1 METRS
6 TQLQIA
12 LLAGGDLTFLDAGV
26 GPAIVL
32 LHGIG
37 SAARSWEQQIAA
49 LSPRWRVIAW
59 NAPGYPPS
67 APLPMEGPSASDYAD
82 RLALTLDHIGVQ
94 KCHLV
99 GHSLGCLIAGRFAR
113 LHPHR
118 VTTLTLASCAVGH
131 ARLEASDRE
140 SLLSSRIGDVEALGA
155 RGMAEKRGPRLLGP
169 GASAETIRAVV
180 ETMARVEPK
189 GYGQASRMLSS
200 GDLIEDI
207 GALAPELPVQ
217 FIYGSAD
224 VITPPEVNLRAAAAR
239 PGAPVTVLPG
249 AGHACYVEQP
259 GSFGRAIEEFAK
271 QHG

>member
-1 METRS
+1 MDRPS

-12 LLAGGDLTFLDAGV
+12 PLSGGDLTFLDAGS

-67 APLPMEGPSASDYAD
+67 ARLPMEWPTASDYAH
-82 RLALTLDHIGVQ
+82 RLALMLDHIGVQ
-94 KCHLV
+94 NCHLV
-99 GHSLGCLIAGRFAR
+99 GHSLGCLVAGRFAR
-113 LHPHR
+113 LYPQR
-118 VTTLTLASCAVGH
+118 VTTLALASCALGH
-131 ARLEASDRE
+131 ARLKATERDL
-140 SLLSSRIGDVEALGA
+140 LLSSRIGDVEALGA

-169 GASAETIRAVV
+169 DAPAETIRAVV

-189 GYGQASRMLSS
+189 GYAQASRMLSR

-207 GALAPELPVQ
+207 SALPLKLAVQ

-224 VITPPEVNLRAAAAR
+224 VITSPEVNLRAAAAR

-259 GSFGRAIEEFAK
+259 GAFSRAIEEFAK